1 MLLIFQVAQS
11 SEHMLISICNELV
24 LGITIHFAD
33 DASGR
38 VDEWTFVAAEM
49 EEGLGHSTVVTLFCI
64 PWG

>member
-11 SEHMLISICNELV
+11 SEHMLIYICNELV

-33 DASGR
+33 DTSGR

-64 PWG
+64 P